1 MNLISYFRQFE
12 KVWSRSVEERT
23 LIADRLIKK
32 SYIFLYLISLRVY
45 QEDGDANEINHLCEE
60 ASIPIEQLIAKYNN
74 STDDD
79 SEPSKP
85 VNPLLAGLKKVR
97 PAYIFLRFHQY
108 DPGLKWE
115 IDEWKVLTEECY
127 NSP

>member
-1 MNLISYFRQFE
+1 MYNYITFIKSLQYFNLISL
-12 KVWSRSVEERT
+12 W
-23 LIADRLIKK
+23 L
-32 SYIFLYLISLRVY
+32 Y

-97 PAYIFLRFHQY
+97 PAYIFY
-108 DPGLKWE
+108 DFTNMTQ
-115 IDEWKVLTEECY
+115 V
-127 NSP
+127 